1 MNKGF
6 DLLRMLKEQEDLDNE
21 FQKKEGR
28 PRDMT
33 DGSNL
38 LALLVEVGETVQEDK
53 VDWNYWKNNC
63 DFNKNKFLEEMS
75 DVLHFFLTFIRLKGN
90 IKDIEK
96 KIDLFNVDTFYK
108 ALEDNTE
115 ESMFVNKPNLVFSF
129 LNLFKFDYTDTEV
142 INITTFEVFMKFVYI
157 TNIFQYLSITWEE
170 FLEVHYKKFE
180 KNLNER
186 TKESY

>member
-1 MNKGF
+1 MNKNF

-63 DFNKNKFLEEMS
+63 KLEKDKFLEEMS

-96 KIDLFNVDTFYK
+96 KIDLFNVDTFHK

-129 LNLFKFDYTDTEV
+129 LNLFKFNYTDTEV
-142 INITTFEVFMKFVYI
+142 SNISTFEVFMKFIYI
-157 TNIFQYLSITWEE
+157 TNIFQYLDITWEE
-170 FLEVHYKKFE
+170 FLKVHYKKFE